1 MPSSRGLLDRLG
13 WLGWVVRHRAWTPYH
28 LVRMWRFV
36 VFKLRHRGVVTEGF
50 VFLGRHVEV
59 EARRGYGRVVL
70 GRWVHIGDG
79 CQLRAHEGT
88 LRVGEKTV
96 FGRDTT
102 VNCHLDIE
110 IGPRCL
116 ISDWVY
122 VADFDHR
129 TDDLATPI
137 KDQGIVKAPVRI
149 GPDVWL
155 GVKSTV
161 LRGVEV
167 GEGTVVG
174 AHAVVTRSLPPRV
187 VAVGAPARV
196 VRHRDPSEAPR
207 GPAAAPAL
215 SPRAGAPATAPGRA
229 RRPSRPAGRPEA
241 PSSR

>member
-1 MPSSRGLLDRLG
+1 MS
-13 WLGWVVRHRAWTPYH
+13 WLRWVVRHRAWRPYH
-28 LVRMWRFV
+28 LVRVWRFAL
-36 VFKLRHRGVVTEGF
+36 FKVRHRHVVTEGF
-50 VFLGRHVEV
+50 VFLGKRVEV
-59 EARRGYGRVVL
+59 YARPGYGRVVL
-70 GRWVHIGDG
+70 GRWVHLGDG
-79 CQLRAHEGT
+79 CRLRAHEGT

-96 FGRDTT
+96 FGSSNI

-116 ISDWVY
+116 VSDWVY
-122 VADFDHR
+122 IGDFDHR
-129 TDDLATPI
+129 TDDLRTPI

-187 VAVGAPARV
+187 VA
-196 VRHRDPSEAPR
+196 
-207 GPAAAPAL
+207 
-215 SPRAGAPATAPGRA
+215 AGAPAVVLRPRGRAGARRGPRVVPAVSPRSATPPGPAPAPARA
-229 RRPSRPAGRPEA
+229 RRPARRAGTPET
-241 PSSR
+241 PSQR